1 MNHQMRLVDLTK
13 WIKSELISFY
23 PEREID
29 SFIKIIYEYTINLEK
44 TQILISG
51 NLKLNEGKITK
62 IKDIVHRLKKYE
74 PIQYITGETFFYD
87 CKIKVDEHVLIP
99 RQETEELVDWIINDI
114 KLENPKILDIGTGS
128 GCIAIALARNIQ
140 GANVFASDYSTNI
153 LERAKKNSDLNDTR
167 VFFFKHDLSKSLEFE
182 YGNFDI
188 IVSNPPYVLNKEK
201 EIIPENVINFEPERA
216 LFVNDQ
222 DPLYFYKRISEL
234 TLNSL
239 KKSGKLFF
247 EINEKKG
254 EELSELLFN
263 KGFKDIVLKK
273 DINEKDRF
281 VKATL

>member
-1 MNHQMRLVDLTK
+1 MRLVDLTK

-128 GCIAIALARNIQ
+128 GCIAIALARNIP

-153 LERAKKNSDLNDTR
+153 LERAKKNSNLNDTR

-201 EIIPENVINFEPERA
+201 DIIPENVINFEPERA

-254 EELSELLFN
+254 GELSELLFN

>member
-1 MNHQMRLVDLTK
+1 MRLVDLTK

>member
-1 MNHQMRLVDLTK
+1 MRLVDLTK

-128 GCIAIALARNIQ
+128 GCIAIALARNIP

>member
-128 GCIAIALARNIQ
+128 GCIAIALARNIP

>member
-1 MNHQMRLVDLTK
+1 MRLVDLTK
-13 WIKSELISFY
+13 WIKSELNSFY

-29 SFIKIIYEYTINLEK
+29 SFIQIIYEYTINLEK

-51 NLKLNEGKITK
+51 NLKLNEEKIKK

-99 RQETEELVDWIINDI
+99 RQETEELVDWIIKDNE
-114 KLENPKILDIGTGS
+114 LENPKILDIGTGS
-128 GCIAIALARNIQ
+128 GCIAIALARNIP
-140 GANVFASDYSTNI
+140 GAKVFASDYSTNI
-153 LERAKKNSDLNDTR
+153 LERAKKNSELNGTR
-167 VFFFKHDLSKSLEFE
+167 VFFFKHDLSKSLKFE
-182 YGNFDI
+182 YGNFDV

-201 EIIPENVINFEPERA
+201 DIIPENVINFEPGRA

-234 TLNSL
+234 TLYSL

-254 EELSELLFN
+254 EEIIELLFS